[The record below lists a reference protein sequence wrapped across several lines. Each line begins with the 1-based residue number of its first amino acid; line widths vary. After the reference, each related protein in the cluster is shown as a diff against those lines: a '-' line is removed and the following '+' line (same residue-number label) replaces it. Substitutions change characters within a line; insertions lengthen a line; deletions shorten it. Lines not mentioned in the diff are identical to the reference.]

1 MENNMTAKL
10 KSFILTA
17 LLFAL
22 VSGIRAQ
29 KDSNGDTAAKKP
41 RGETAFKEK
50 WYLSALE
57 GEWYL
62 LPAPDNDTAG
72 RIPEI
77 RFDTQQSRFSGT
89 TGCNRVSGSFRIT
102 DSSLHFGDKMIMTRM
117 FCPGV
122 NETAFLQN
130 LLRIDGYQFK
140 KGWLILT
147 RKGLEVS
154 RWSRKKPQPKKP
166 GTA

>member
-1 MENNMTAKL
+1 MPAKL

-22 VSGIRAQ
+22 VSDIRAQ
-29 KDSNGDTAAKKP
+29 KDSNGDTAAEKS
-41 RGETAFKEK
+41 RGETAYAYKEK

-62 LPAPDNDTAG
+62 LPAPDNDTTG

-102 DSSLHFGDKMIMTRM
+102 DSSLHFSDKMIMTRM
-117 FCPGV
+117 FCPEV

-154 RWSRKKPQPKKP
+154 RWSRKKPQPKKS
-166 GTA
+166 GKA